1 MKISKPE
8 YGWVTIS
15 FYNVKSFNIATHSF
29 TSHCSY
35 LTDVMYDLIEGMI
48 NYYNTITPTM
58 IRFDEEGSNWTLI
71 LTFDKV
77 FIISERN
84 TTEIYET
91 NDTIESVT
99 KEIIENCNK
108 YSDDWVNWNL
118 NLNETEKKY
127 SKKYYIKRIKFL
139 EELKNDYERRNNN
152 DK

>member
-8 YGWVTIS
+8 YGWAAIS
-15 FYNVKSFNIATHSF
+15 FDNVKSFNITTHSF

-139 EELKNDYERRNNN
+139 EELKNDYERRSNN
-152 DK
+152 DR